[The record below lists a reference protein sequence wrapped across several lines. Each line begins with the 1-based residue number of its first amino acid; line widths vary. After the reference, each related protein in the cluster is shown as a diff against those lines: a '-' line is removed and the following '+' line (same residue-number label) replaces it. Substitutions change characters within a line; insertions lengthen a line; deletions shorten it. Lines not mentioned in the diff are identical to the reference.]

1 MFTSRCLNGPY
12 YILNM
17 TQLTA
22 LPSGKQYVVF
32 KHVEVTFS
40 IAVHVDRRDE
50 HVEKIP
56 TSSDLRDHVSR
67 S

>member
-1 MFTSRCLNGPY
+1 
-12 YILNM
+12 M

-40 IAVHVDRRDE
+40 IAVHMDRRDE